1 VRCLSFSFRGI
12 YTIYDIIIIII
23 SLTIFF
29 LPTRFSTEEIR
40 VREKTL
46 LPLYTQIAHEFAD
59 LHDRAGRM
67 KAKGCITDVLEWRTA
82 RSYFYWRI
90 RRRQLEDGLKERL
103 VQDSAGTLTLKQAAA
118 KVRRCA

>member
-1 VRCLSFSFRGI
+1 MRCLSFSFRGI
-12 YTIYDIIIIII
+12 YTIYDIIFII

-40 VREKTL
+40 GREKTL